1 MPPRGRAGPDVN
13 TKTKTNKNLNS
24 PFSDQLEAGFNWL
37 VFDDFVEEEF
47 RQYYAQST
55 ALRARLLPIVG
66 ITAILISMGFMLS
79 NPDVHPIAVIFNV
92 FVMLPILGGTLWTS
106 MESSQHRLYQ
116 FLLAASG
123 MLVGMWFAS
132 VVTRETLAGNSYY
145 FGAEIAW
152 IFIIWLILGLPF
164 RHAAFTALTLSGL
177 YIFGISAWDIP
188 SRETWFS
195 ISMLLIVNGIG
206 WFCCYQL
213 EYYARQSFLESKV
226 LSQLAERDGLT
237 GVHNRRSFDQ
247 YIERIWRQS
256 RREQQ
261 QLTIMLIDIDH
272 FKAYNDYYG
281 HQAGDDALK
290 EVARVISLCAQ
301 RPLDF
306 AARFGGEEFALV
318 LYGPESGYGRELPE
332 QLRQSVR
339 DLKIVH
345 DESDTDHYLTVSIGV
360 AMVHPEGKRS
370 IAGAIQM
377 ADEALYEAKEAGRN
391 QVLVRAPDAHVQT
404 GRFRARRAAG

>member
-1 MPPRGRAGPDVN
+1 MNSR
-13 TKTKTNKNLNS
+13 TNKTLNS
-24 PFSDQLEAGFNWL
+24 PFSDQLEEGFNWL

-55 ALRARLLPIVG
+55 VARARLLPIVG
-66 ITAILISMGFMLS
+66 IIAILISMGFMLS
-79 NPDVHPIAVIFNV
+79 DPDVHPVAVIFNV
-92 FVMLPILGGTLWTS
+92 FVMLPILVATFWTS
-106 MESSQHRLYQ
+106 MEPSQHRLYQ
-116 FLLAASG
+116 FLLASSG

-132 VVTRETLAGNSYY
+132 VVTRATLAGNSYY
-145 FGAEIAW
+145 FGAEVAW
-152 IFIIWLILGLPF
+152 IFIVWLILGLPF
-164 RHAAFTALTLSGL
+164 RHAALTALTLSAL
-177 YIFGISAWDIP
+177 YIFGVSVWDVP
-188 SRETWFS
+188 PTETWFS

-206 WFCCYQL
+206 WFFCYQL
-213 EYYARQSFLESKV
+213 EYYARRSFLESKV
-226 LSQLAERDGLT
+226 LAQLAERDGLT
-237 GVHNRRSFDQ
+237 GAHNRRSFDQ

-256 RREQQ
+256 RREQEP
-261 QLTIMLIDIDH
+261 LTIMLIDIDH
-272 FKAYNDYYG
+272 FKAYNDHYG

-290 EVARVISLCAQ
+290 EVAKVISLSAQ

-318 LYGPESGYGRELPE
+318 LYGPASGYGRELPE

-360 AMVHPEGKRS
+360 AMVHPEAKRS
-370 IAGAIQM
+370 VAGAIQM

-391 QVLVRAPDAHVQT
+391 RVMVRAPDAHIQT
-404 GRFRARRAAG
+404 GRFRANQRAAN